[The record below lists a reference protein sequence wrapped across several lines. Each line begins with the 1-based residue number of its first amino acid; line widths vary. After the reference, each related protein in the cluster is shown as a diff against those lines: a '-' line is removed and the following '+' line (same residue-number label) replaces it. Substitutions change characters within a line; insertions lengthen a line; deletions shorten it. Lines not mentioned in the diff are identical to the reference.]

1 MHFGKED
8 NICSELCHE
17 YLTVKWLHVLWHKK
31 HGPRFFSAHFQVV
44 SPWVPNSQEN
54 CVDYIKS
61 PVWTVGSAFSL
72 CLFISM
78 YIYMHLYTYIYTD
91 IYIYICTYV
100 YMYICILLNMIVSV
114 YIYIQYVYIISR
126 GFPFYQV
133 KMLETPQASKDRR
146 LSASK
151 RTRCFA
157 MSRSSQPSPA
167 GSQKWRIIGPW
178 AIASLW
184 RKTNSGIEQ
193 DLLPS
198 CSSLLPVPTCKSVDI
213 STCVKFE
220 NEDVLGDWLYI
231 SFLMV
236 SSLESTT
243 YGFEMIRIRWLS
255 QHPERLQTARRGRT
269 WLAPKQGKWNL
280 PKWSEIIIS
289 KPKFQHP
296 RSHATWDPTWD
307 EGKALGLH

>member
-1 MHFGKED
+1 MDFGKED

-54 CVDYIKS
+54 CVDYMENRRFEPLDLHS
-61 PVWTVGSAFSL
+61 CYVCSFQ
-72 CLFISM
+72 C
-78 YIYMHLYTYIYTD
+78 
-91 IYIYICTYV
+91 IYIYAYVYVHLYMYICVYV
-100 YMYICILLNMIVSV
+100 YMYIIEYDCICV

-198 CSSLLPVPTCKSVDI
+198 CSSLLPVPTCKSD
-213 STCVKFE
+213 
-220 NEDVLGDWLYI
+220 
-231 SFLMV
+231 
-236 SSLESTT
+236 
-243 YGFEMIRIRWLS
+243 
-255 QHPERLQTARRGRT
+255 
-269 WLAPKQGKWNL
+269 
-280 PKWSEIIIS
+280 
-289 KPKFQHP
+289 
-296 RSHATWDPTWD
+296 
-307 EGKALGLH
+307 

>member
-1 MHFGKED
+1 
-8 NICSELCHE
+8 
-17 YLTVKWLHVLWHKK
+17 
-31 HGPRFFSAHFQVV
+31 
-44 SPWVPNSQEN
+44 
-54 CVDYIKS
+54 
-61 PVWTVGSAFSL
+61 
-72 CLFISM
+72 
-78 YIYMHLYTYIYTD
+78 
-91 IYIYICTYV
+91 
-100 YMYICILLNMIVSV
+100 MYICILLNMIVSV

>member
-1 MHFGKED
+1 MSISQLSGYMSYDTKSMDLVSLVHTSRLYPHGSR
-8 NICSELCHE
+8 I
-17 YLTVKWLHVLWHKK
+17 HKK
-31 HGPRFFSAHFQVV
+31 IALIILNRRFEPLDLQSCYVCSFQ
-44 SPWVPNSQEN
+44 
-54 CVDYIKS
+54 CV
-61 PVWTVGSAFSL
+61 
-72 CLFISM
+72 
-78 YIYMHLYTYIYTD
+78 YIYICICIRTFTYIH

-100 YMYICILLNMIVSV
+100 HMCICIYV
-114 YIYIQYVYIISR
+114 YYWIWLYLYIYIYTVCIYIQYVYIISR

-220 NEDVLGDWLYI
+220 NEDVLRGLTLHLVFDGVKSGVDNL
-231 SFLMV
+231 
-236 SSLESTT
+236 
-243 YGFEMIRIRWLS
+243 RI
-255 QHPERLQTARRGRT
+255 
-269 WLAPKQGKWNL
+269 WN
-280 PKWSEIIIS
+280 
-289 KPKFQHP
+289 
-296 RSHATWDPTWD
+296 D
-307 EGKALGLH
+307 